1 MRQLERLGRGTRPV
15 ARRRLV
21 RLVTTL
27 ASWAVAYAVVLALLA
42 VLGRQLAAL
51 PVALRALVISAA
63 MIAVMVNL
71 VMPALNRIITGW
83 LADPNRPQG
92 HPGKPASQQVR
103 ADE

>member
-27 ASWAVAYAVVLALLA
+27 AAWAVAYVVVLALLA

-51 PVALRALVISAA
+51 PVAVRALLISGP

-71 VMPALNRIITGW
+71 VMPALNRIITRR
-83 LADPNRPQG
+83 LADPNPPQG
-92 HPGKPASQQVR
+92 HPGKPASKQVHT
-103 ADE
+103 DE